1 MGLWENV
8 LGGETH
14 NYVVCREK
22 MALEDEYGS
31 CAADDQNFN
40 MTHTALY
47 GLHGVILVLELVV
60 GLGLI
65 AVGCILYRKHLAPVP
80 FAVPSA
86 GSRQVRSSSADGSL
100 STHDHRPSEGTAHSE
115 GHRLLAA
122 SSFNSLFIPRN
133 ILLL

>member
-1 MGLWENV
+1 
-8 LGGETH
+8 
-14 NYVVCREK
+14 

-40 MTHTALY
+40 MTHIALY

-86 GSRQVRSSSADGSL
+86 GSRQLRSSSADGSL

-115 GHRLLAA
+115 GHRHLAA
-122 SSFNSLFIPRN
+122 SSFSTPVTIACLNHVTSTVDTPGYNIATLFDTV
-133 ILLL
+133 LQY